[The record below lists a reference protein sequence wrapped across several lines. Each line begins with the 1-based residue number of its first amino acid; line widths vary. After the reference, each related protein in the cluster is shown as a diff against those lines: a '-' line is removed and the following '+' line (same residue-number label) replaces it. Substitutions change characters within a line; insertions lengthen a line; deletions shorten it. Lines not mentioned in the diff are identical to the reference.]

1 MSDDL
6 FENTPTSSGDYDASS
21 IEVLEGLEP
30 VRRRPGMYI
39 GGTDDRALHH
49 LVAEVLDNA
58 MDEAVAGHATR
69 IELRLDEGNRVV
81 VSDNGRGIPVGEH
94 PKYPGKSTLEVILST
109 LHSGGKF
116 SGKAYA
122 TSGGLHGV
130 GVSVVNALSSDT
142 RVEVARDK
150 QLYAQKFSRGETLGP
165 IEQLGPTPNRR
176 GTTVSFVPDTE
187 IFGDRQFNPKKLFK
201 LARSKAYLFAGV
213 EIRWKCAP
221 SLTSDDIPAEA
232 VFKFPGGL
240 ADHLAE
246 QLGGRECVTAQPFA
260 GTQDFPDEAGRVEW
274 AIAWPLY
281 SDGST
286 SWYCNTVPTPD
297 GGTHVQGLRAALTK
311 ALRAFG
317 ELTGAKKAKD
327 LTADDVMVGAEVML
341 SVFIRDP
348 QFQSQTKDR
357 LTSPE
362 AARLVENAVRDH
374 FDHFLSDN
382 MERGKALLGQVMER
396 MDERLRRKQ
405 EREIKRKTATNAK
418 KLRLPG
424 KLTDCSGE
432 GEGETELFIVE
443 GDSAGGSAK
452 QARNR
457 KTQAIL
463 PIRGKILNVASATAD
478 KIRAN
483 SEIADLTL
491 AMGCGT
497 RKDCEPENLRYD
509 RIIIMTDADVD
520 GAHIRTLLLTFF
532 YRQTRELIER
542 GHIYIAQPPLY
553 KATRG
558 RSELYLKDERALEDY
573 LLDGGIEDAVFTT
586 QDGTT
591 HAGQD
596 LLAILH
602 QSREIVNAINNLNT
616 RYNRNLVEQ
625 AAIVGGLD
633 PEGIAN
639 PDRSGETLK
648 RVANRLDRISDE
660 LERGWTGE
668 VTDEEALAFSRTVR
682 GVTETHHIDRALL
695 QSADARKLRQ
705 LADRLDELFGGVP
718 TLARKGDTINIFGP
732 ASLFKAVTDAGRK
745 GVSMQRYKGL
755 GEMNAEQLWETTLDP
770 NARTLL
776 RVEIDQ
782 TDEADQIF
790 TALMGDLVE
799 PRRDFIQDNALN
811 VSNLDV

>member
-6 FENTPTSSGDYDASS
+6 FDGTPTSSGDYDSSS

-49 LVAEVLDNA
+49 LAAEVLDNS
-58 MDEAVAGHATR
+58 MDEAVAGHANR
-69 IELRLDEGNRVV
+69 IEVRLEEGNTLT
-81 VSDNGRGIPVGEH
+81 VSDNGRGIPVDEH

-130 GVSVVNALSSDT
+130 GVSVVNALSSHT

-150 QLYAQKFSRGETLGP
+150 QLYAQEFSKGQTLGP
-165 IEQLGPTPNRR
+165 IEVVGAAPNRR
-176 GTTVSFVPDTE
+176 GTAVTFVPDTE
-187 IFGDRQFNPKKLFK
+187 IFGDRAFKPHRLFK

-221 SLTSDDIPAEA
+221 ALASDDVPEEA
-232 VFKFPGGL
+232 TFKFPGGL

-246 QLGGRECVTAQPFA
+246 QVGQRECVTAQPFA
-260 GTQDFPDEAGRVEW
+260 GKQAFAEKDGVAQGSVEW

-297 GGTHVQGLRAALTK
+297 GGTHEQGLRGALTK

-327 LTADDVMVGAEVML
+327 ITADDVMTGAEVML

-362 AARLVENAVRDH
+362 AARLVEAAVRDH
-374 FDHFLSDN
+374 FDHFLTDN
-382 MERGKALLGQVMER
+382 MERGKALLGEVMER
-396 MDERLRRKQ
+396 MDERLKRKQ

-432 GEGETELFIVE
+432 GDRETELFIVE

-452 QARNR
+452 QARDR

-463 PIRGKILNVASATAD
+463 PIRGKILNVASASAD

-483 SEIADLTL
+483 SEIADLGL
-491 AMGCGT
+491 ALGCGT
-497 RKDCEPENLRYD
+497 RKDCDAENLRYD

-520 GAHIRTLLLTFF
+520 GAHIATLLMTFF
-532 YRQTRELIER
+532 FQEMSDIVRK
-542 GHIYIAQPPLY
+542 GHLFLAQPPLY
-553 KATRG
+553 RLTAGKESRYAR
-558 RSELYLKDERALEDY
+558 DDAHRA
-573 LLDGGIEDAVFTT
+573 
-586 QDGTT
+586 
-591 HAGQD
+591 
-596 LLAILH
+596 
-602 QSREIVNAINNLNT
+602 
-616 RYNRNLVEQ
+616 
-625 AAIVGGLD
+625 
-633 PEGIAN
+633 
-639 PDRSGETLK
+639 
-648 RVANRLDRISDE
+648 E
-660 LERGWTGE
+660 LEATVFKGKKVE
-668 VTDEEALAFSRTVR
+668 V
-682 GVTETHHIDRALL
+682 
-695 QSADARKLRQ
+695 
-705 LADRLDELFGGVP
+705 
-718 TLARKGDTINIFGP
+718 
-732 ASLFKAVTDAGRK
+732 GRF
-745 GVSMQRYKGL
+745 KGL
-755 GEMNAEQLWETTLDP
+755 GEMNPQQLRETTMNPDTRSLV
-770 NARTLL
+770 RITLPQEFEQRASVKEL
-776 RVEIDQ
+776 VDQ
-782 TDEADQIF
+782 
-790 TALMGDLVE
+790 LMGRNPE
-799 PRRDFIQDNALN
+799 HRFNFIQNRAGEMDRDMIDA
-811 VSNLDV
+811 

>member
-6 FENTPTSSGDYDASS
+6 FENTPTSSGNYDSSS

-49 LVAEVLDNA
+49 LAAEVLDNS
-58 MDEAVAGHATR
+58 MDEAVAGHASR
-69 IELRLDEGNRVV
+69 IEVRLEEGNRLSI
-81 VSDNGRGIPVGEH
+81 SDNGRGIPVDEH

-130 GVSVVNALSSDT
+130 GVSVVNALSSNT

-150 QLYAQKFSRGETLGP
+150 QLYAQEFSKGQTLGP
-165 IEQLGPTPNRR
+165 IQVVGAAPNRR
-176 GTTVSFVPDTE
+176 GTTVTFTPDTE
-187 IFGDRQFNPKKLFK
+187 IFGERNFKPARLFK

-213 EIRWKCAP
+213 EIRWKCAD
-221 SLTSDDIPAEA
+221 SLASEDVPAEA

-240 ADHLAE
+240 ADHLKE
-246 QLGGRECVTAQPFA
+246 QIGARECVTAQPFT
-260 GTQDFPDEAGRVEW
+260 GNQSFPDDDAGVSQGRVEW

-297 GGTHVQGLRAALTK
+297 GGTHEQGVRAALTK
-311 ALRAFG
+311 GLRAFG
-317 ELTGAKKAKD
+317 ELTGVKKAKD
-327 LTADDVMVGAEVML
+327 VTADDVMTGCEIML

-362 AARLVENAVRDH
+362 ASRLVETAVRDH
-374 FDHFLSDN
+374 FDHFLTDD
-382 MERGKALLGQVMER
+382 MERGKALLGEVMER
-396 MDERLRRKQ
+396 MEERLKRKQ

-432 GEGETELFIVE
+432 GDRETELFIVE

-452 QARNR
+452 QARDR

-483 SEIADLTL
+483 SEIADLGL
-491 AMGCGT
+491 ALGCGT
-497 RKDCEPENLRYD
+497 RKDCDAENLRYD

-520 GAHIRTLLLTFF
+520 GAHIATLLMTFF
-532 YRQTRELIER
+532 FQEMPDVVRK
-542 GHIYIAQPPLY
+542 GHLFLAKPPLY
-553 KATRG
+553 RLTAGKESRYAN
-558 RSELYLKDERALEDY
+558 DDAHRA
-573 LLDGGIEDAVFTT
+573 
-586 QDGTT
+586 
-591 HAGQD
+591 
-596 LLAILH
+596 
-602 QSREIVNAINNLNT
+602 
-616 RYNRNLVEQ
+616 
-625 AAIVGGLD
+625 
-633 PEGIAN
+633 
-639 PDRSGETLK
+639 
-648 RVANRLDRISDE
+648 E
-660 LERGWTGE
+660 LEETVFKGKKVE
-668 VTDEEALAFSRTVR
+668 V
-682 GVTETHHIDRALL
+682 
-695 QSADARKLRQ
+695 AR
-705 LADRLDELFGGVP
+705 F
-718 TLARKGDTINIFGP
+718 
-732 ASLFKAVTDAGRK
+732 
-745 GVSMQRYKGL
+745 KGL
-755 GEMNAEQLWETTLDP
+755 GEMNPSQLRETTMNPDTRSLI
-770 NARTLL
+770 RITLPAEFQERASVKEL
-776 RVEIDQ
+776 VDQ
-782 TDEADQIF
+782 
-790 TALMGDLVE
+790 LMGRNPE
-799 PRRDFIQDNALN
+799 HRFNFIQNRAGEMDRDMIDA
-811 VSNLDV
+811 